1 MKVKQLIKELKQMPQ
16 NLEVEV
22 AMHDNSEYESAAC
35 VCSVDHF
42 VKSDYED
49 VGMSP
54 ESRRVFVDMRA
65 ECVILRC

>member
-1 MKVKQLIKELKQMPQ
+1 MKVKQLIRELKKLPQ

-22 AMHDNSEYESAAC
+22 AMHDNYEHESAGE

-42 VKSDYED
+42 IKSDYDPTGLMPDEQMLFD
-49 VGMSP
+49 Y
-54 ESRRVFVDMRA
+54 MRD